1 MMPYTPLHDFSA
13 RNRAINTVI
22 AVGLIFGILYMAF
35 NPGIVANAQ
44 TATPTTIP
52 IMDYVEIQDGEYMA
66 IERTVT
72 IGELGLSI
80 ILLGILTT
88 LFMILV
94 YKIVV
99 DKLP

>member
-1 MMPYTPLHDFSA
+1 MQRKRIIPALT
-13 RNRAINTVI
+13 AILTLV
-22 AVGLIFGILYMAF
+22 AILYMAF

-44 TATPTTIP
+44 TATPIP
-52 IMDYVEIQDGEYMA
+52 ITDYVEIQDGEFMA
-66 IERTVT
+66 IVRTVT

-88 LFMILV
+88 VFMVLA

>member
-1 MMPYTPLHDFSA
+1 MMNTATKRTISA
-13 RNRAINTVI
+13 FTAILVLV
-22 AVGLIFGILYMAF
+22 AILYMAF
-35 NPGIVANAQ
+35 NPGIAHAQ
-44 TATPTTIP
+44 TETPHP
-52 IMDYVEIQDGEYMA
+52 IMDYIEIQDGEYMA

-88 LFMILV
+88 AFMILA

>member
-1 MMPYTPLHDFSA
+1 MRRTG
-13 RNRAINTVI
+13 RVINIVI
-22 AVGLIFGILYMAF
+22 VIGVLTTIIYMAF

-44 TATPTTIP
+44 TETPTPIP
-52 IMDYVEIQDGEYMA
+52 IIDYVEIQDGEYMA

-88 LFMILV
+88 TFMILA
-94 YKIVV
+94 YKIIV

>member
-1 MMPYTPLHDFSA
+1 MT
-13 RNRAINTVI
+13 RVRAIKTVS
-22 AVGLIFGILYMAF
+22 AVLLLLGILYMAF
-35 NPGIVANAQ
+35 SPGMVVNAQ

-52 IMDYVEIQDGEYMA
+52 ITDYVEIQDGEYMA
-66 IERTVT
+66 IQRTVT

-80 ILLGILTT
+80 ILLGILTMT
-88 LFMILV
+88 FFILA